1 MHNCIYTQHKTN
13 RWTCSIMVCV
23 VAQQQ
28 NGRVMIDLQLVE
40 EELLYYKTQICSGAK
55 GGGEG
60 GACKK
65 DPCRK

>member
-1 MHNCIYTQHKTN
+1 
-13 RWTCSIMVCV
+13 MVCV